1 MSPARRA
8 QHADTTG
15 MRPKEKS
22 SANSLIVVAL
32 VLAGIWTLAVFR
44 GEPGLAD
51 HFVEGLAVIVAALA
65 AGLSYIAN
73 KEIGQEQ
80 ATLQQLR
87 DENQQRFELLRDHTS
102 ARRDARAFIG
112 QHIGTVNGQLAEIA
126 GRMAAV
132 GLEFDDA
139 GNLRGISGEDENGKD
154 LKEPGHSVQM
164 PLIRVPA
171 TLVAIVR
178 SPDK

>member
-1 MSPARRA
+1 MSPARREET
-8 QHADTTG
+8 ADVTGTT
-15 MRPKEKS
+15 PKERS
-22 SANSLIVVAL
+22 SANRLMWGAFVV
-32 VLAGIWTLAVFR
+32 AGIWTVVAFQ
-44 GEPGLAD
+44 GAAELAD

-80 ATLQQLR
+80 ATLQKLR

-132 GLEFDDA
+132 GLEFDEA
-139 GNLRGISGEDENGKD
+139 GNLGGISGEVESGRD
-154 LKEPGHSVQM
+154 LGEPGHNVRM

-178 SPDK
+178 LPDT

>member
-1 MSPARRA
+1 MSPARRE
-8 QHADTTG
+8 QTGDVTG
-15 MRPKEKS
+15 MRPKEGL
-22 SANSLIVVAL
+22 SANSLIRGAV
-32 VLAGIWTLAVFR
+32 VLAIFWGVTTFWGQPELA
-44 GEPGLAD
+44 G
-51 HFVEGLAVIVAALA
+51 HFVEGLAVIVAGLA

-87 DENQQRFELLRDHTS
+87 DENQQRFEILRDHTS

-139 GNLRGISGEDENGKD
+139 GSLRGISGEDESGEE
-154 LKEPGHSVQM
+154 LGEPGHSVRM

-178 SPDK
+178 TPDE